1 VQEYDG
7 QTMNKPVTLKPAGR
21 QPGRRQAVRLLAA
34 GLVLLGGCQSGRQK
48 APAPA
53 PEPPKIA
60 YSQAHDPEIKA
71 IFELARENKWEEAEQ
86 RAGALRDLAPGDT
99 GVERLQA
106 WVVKQSKLIRE
117 RALEDEIRSIDAK
130 NSTFNP
136 TVKSLLT
143 EEKDRGLPPRKD
155 VRDAVEQIETTPYVP
170 ENYGRVIQKKGV
182 LFDLKSESGRMARM
196 LEQEVNLT
204 LDNIALENLLL
215 NLGQT
220 AGVNFVADKALP
232 ALQQK
237 LSVNLN
243 QVKLGEFLRYLSR
256 NYEIQF
262 QVGDDLVWVVD
273 AKDPKRVLEET
284 RVYRLRK
291 GFILPAQF
299 GPHETTQV
307 RTTTPQNVTT
317 VTETQKMNRFVNDGA
332 PEVPALETAVKEFFK
347 GSKYLIDYE
356 RNLIV
361 AQGTLEQLDVLER
374 LIEEFDQPVQQ
385 VLIEARFITVSQAA
399 FLELGAQWESG
410 RDALTAGQ
418 RTATD
423 FTGLA
428 ASRVGLGLQETFTNI
443 LGRSSLSATIA
454 ALEQSGESQTLS
466 APRLTLVN
474 NRPGKISD
482 GKIQY
487 YYEEYQVKQQVL
499 ERRSS
504 SQLVPSGKPSK
515 ITSGASLEVMASVGG
530 DGRSIMLA
538 LKPEV
543 NQEVQLVPF
552 ATITDVD
559 DTGRVVSTFDIKL
572 PESRTQS
579 LSTRVVVQS
588 GQTVVMGGVL
598 EREQT
603 TFVES
608 VPILGRIPIIGAA
621 FRKRTEVDKPRYLLV
636 FVTATLLSD
645 TGEFIEHDEPV
656 VIPRSGGGEAK

>member
-1 VQEYDG
+1 MQEYDG

-21 QPGRRQAVRLLAA
+21 QPGRRQAVRSLAA
-34 GLVLLGGCQSGRQK
+34 GLVLLAGCQSGKPK

-53 PEPPKIA
+53 PEPPKVA
-60 YSQAHDPEIKA
+60 YSQEHDPEIKA
-71 IFELARENKWEEAEQ
+71 IFELARENKWEEAER

-99 GVERLQA
+99 GVERLHA

-299 GPHETTQV
+299 GPSEITQV
-307 RTTTPQNVTT
+307 TTTTPQNVRT
-317 VTETQKMNRFVNDGA
+317 VTETQKVNRFVNDGA
-332 PEVPALETAVKEFFK
+332 PEAPALETAIKEFFK

-410 RDALTAGQ
+410 RDTLTAGQ

-428 ASRVGLGLQETFTNI
+428 ASRVGLGLQESFTNI
-443 LGRSSLSATIA
+443 LGRASLSATLS

-466 APRLTLVN
+466 APRITLVN
-474 NRPGKISD
+474 NRPARISD

-515 ITSGASLEVMASVGG
+515 ITSGASLDVMASVGG